1 MHGHGVDEDT
11 SQLKVGAAVAS
22 RCAGH
27 ASFFSWWSR
36 NSVWLRLDA
45 VVAKQ
50 VDATRIADATAWI
63 SRRTLDA
70 ARDVVRYHAERT
82 TTASSRSQTLFLDHQ
97 EKKLA

>member
-1 MHGHGVDEDT
+1 MSTDARP
-11 SQLKVGAAVAS
+11 AAARLFVAP
-22 RCAGH
+22 
-27 ASFFSWWSR
+27 
-36 NSVWLRLDA
+36 

-82 TTASSRSQTLFLDHQ
+82 TAASSRSQTLFLDNQ

>member
-1 MHGHGVDEDT
+1 MSTDALPAT
-11 SQLKVGAAVAS
+11 ARLLVAP
-22 RCAGH
+22 
-27 ASFFSWWSR
+27 
-36 NSVWLRLDA
+36 

-50 VDATRIADATAWI
+50 VDDTRTADATAWI

-82 TTASSRSQTLFLDHQ
+82 TAASRRSQTLFLDNQ